1 MRQVMVV
8 TGGARGI
15 GAATALM
22 GARQGYAVCVN
33 YRENRAAA
41 DAVVGAIRAG
51 GGSAIAVQGDVSRE
65 AEVAA
70 LFDAVDEALGTV
82 TALVN
87 NAGSTG
93 RASRLDAADTA
104 TLRAVIELNVLGVMF
119 CTREAILRMST
130 RRGGHGGGIVNVSSG
145 AATLGSSNEF
155 VWYAASKAAVD
166 TFTMGVAREVAQEG
180 IRVNAVSPGL
190 IETELHAAAGVPDRV
205 EKMAPGIP
213 MGRSAPPEEVAE
225 PILWLLSKGAS
236 YVTGAILRVA
246 GGR

>member
-51 GGSAIAVQGDVSRE
+51 GGTAIAVQGDVSRE

-225 PILWLLSKGAS
+225 PILWLLSEGAS